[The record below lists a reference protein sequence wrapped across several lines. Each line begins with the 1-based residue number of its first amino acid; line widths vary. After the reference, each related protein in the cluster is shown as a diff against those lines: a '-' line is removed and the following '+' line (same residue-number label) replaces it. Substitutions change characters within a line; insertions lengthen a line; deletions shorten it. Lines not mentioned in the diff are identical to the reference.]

1 MAIEAR
7 VKEDP
12 IAAREAL
19 RRMLDNGRIEMHPQP
34 DGSYRAESVIFPLI
48 LAWKIRRRKARK
60 PRKSETAEASEVVE
74 NDGCAGA
81 IHPLYTDYRLPMA
94 LIILKPADRRRDS
107 TLWKRSARSD

>member
-7 VKEDP
+7 AKEDP
-12 IAAREAL
+12 VAAREAL

-60 PRKSETAEASEVVE
+60 PRKSETAEASEVVRTMVARARFTPCIRII
-74 NDGCAGA
+74 GC
-81 IHPLYTDYRLPMA
+81 
-94 LIILKPADRRRDS
+94 
-107 TLWKRSARSD
+107 LWR